1 MVFLRLSAGF
11 ISGALI
17 AHNSHENIYMTI
29 ANTFVRPHWRYRKMK
44 SEYLTKDHAVDLPM
58 LDSYVKDVASSF
70 VIFWI
75 IIGPVIYQTY
85 I

>member
-1 MVFLRLSAGF
+1 
-11 ISGALI
+11 
-17 AHNSHENIYMTI
+17 
-29 ANTFVRPHWRYRKMK
+29 MK

-85 I
+85 IQKKELRDDEVKDTFAVMLNKVNDVKNASEARKH